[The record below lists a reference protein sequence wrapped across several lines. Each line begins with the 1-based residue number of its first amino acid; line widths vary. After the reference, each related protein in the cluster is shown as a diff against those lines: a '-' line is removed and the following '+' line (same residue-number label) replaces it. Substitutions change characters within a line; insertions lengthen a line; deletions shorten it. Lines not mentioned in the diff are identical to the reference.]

1 MVGRLQG
8 LEGRAEALEKEV
20 QVEERKAM
28 VVKKKPEPSRKSFG
42 GLDNSSGKYEEIPG
56 DPSTPEGW
64 KSAWRTME
72 GFSQGTRTKSY
83 FAPNGRYCQSRLN
96 ALNYMVTELGSSE
109 EDVRLMRAGLMEEGW
124 REDPALPPGWMLGDG
139 KRQGSKEKQTT
150 KRFTSEQYV
159 NLGSVKA
166 SVRHLLATSTEAEL
180 ARVLNTFLLR
190 GQSEVVEWVAAPLP
204 APWRL
209 ARTATGVL
217 IVSPDGTTFCQW
229 ATCREFLEKAG
240 ELEAGVVNK
249 MGEFI
254 RSLAGGKAARSKS
267 DTGAKSAGGG
277 GKSSDKNWMEEPGL
291 PEGWRVCISADGHN
305 ARPIRSFQAPDGRFL
320 PSVAAVLR
328 LLLASDGRAEEM
340 AAFKAYM
347 VAADSWRTSEFLPPG
362 WFYRQKRTERGFT
375 FLNQLF
381 EHFRTNSALVEHLRQ
396 EGFGEEAVARFEDN
410 YRSLIMEP
418 VNPKKPAVKREDKV
432 GKVIKK
438 EVVKSETV
446 EEDND
451 FDEALDEA
459 DEGDEE
465 GEEHMELRWRE

>member
-1 MVGRLQG
+1 MVARLQG
-8 LEGRAEALEKEV
+8 LERRAKTLEKEV
-20 QVEERKAM
+20 KEEELKTTT
-28 VVKKKPEPSRKSFG
+28 VKKKTEPSRKSFG
-42 GLDNSSGKYEEIPG
+42 GLDNSTGKFEEIPG
-56 DPSTPEGW
+56 DATIPEGW

-72 GFSQGTRTKSY
+72 GFSKGAKCKSY
-83 FAPNGRYCQSRLN
+83 FAPDGRYSQSRLN
-96 ALNYMVTELGSSE
+96 ALNYMVTELASSE
-109 EDVRLMRAGLMEEGW
+109 EDVRLMRKGLIEEGW
-124 REDPALPPGWMLGDG
+124 REDPALTPGWMIGEG
-139 KRQGSKEKQTT
+139 KKNGKEKQTT
-150 KRFTSEQYV
+150 KRFTSEQYD

-180 ARVLNTFLLR
+180 ARFLNTFLLR

-305 ARPIRSFQAPDGRFL
+305 ARPIRSFQAR
-320 PSVAAVLR
+320 
-328 LLLASDGRAEEM
+328 
-340 AAFKAYM
+340 
-347 VAADSWRTSEFLPPG
+347 
-362 WFYRQKRTERGFT
+362 
-375 FLNQLF
+375 
-381 EHFRTNSALVEHLRQ
+381 
-396 EGFGEEAVARFEDN
+396 
-410 YRSLIMEP
+410 
-418 VNPKKPAVKREDKV
+418 PAP
-432 GKVIKK
+432 
-438 EVVKSETV
+438 
-446 EEDND
+446 
-451 FDEALDEA
+451 
-459 DEGDEE
+459 
-465 GEEHMELRWRE
+465 